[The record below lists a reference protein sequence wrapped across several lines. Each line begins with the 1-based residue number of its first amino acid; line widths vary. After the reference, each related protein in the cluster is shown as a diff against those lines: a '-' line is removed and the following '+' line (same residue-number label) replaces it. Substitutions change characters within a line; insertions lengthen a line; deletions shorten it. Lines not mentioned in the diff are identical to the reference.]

1 MPFTPYHFGAG
12 ALAKSIAPRHFSFTA
27 FVVSNVL
34 IDVEPLVRMLGLLDD
49 TILHGP
55 THTFPGAVVI
65 AALTLPAVRLWD
77 RTAAALRLTGLRPPA
92 VPTWMVLTS
101 ALIGT
106 VSHVIL
112 DGMMHADMAGYM
124 SQYESWP
131 IHERPPRQVEYLCAE
146 LAWYALLIYIARL
159 TWRLGQSMVS
169 AWKRRRSVAER
180 TRWNE
185 SDWPE
190 FLRNPGKGNDSKD
203 YPEPDLSLDIHPWGS
218 QPRRIP
224 SKTPQR

>member
-27 FVVSNVL
+27 FAVSNVL

-65 AALTLPAVRLWD
+65 AAVTLPAIRLWD
-77 RTAAALRLTGLRPPA
+77 RAAAALRLTGLRPPT

-101 ALIGT
+101 ALVGT

-112 DGMMHADMAGYM
+112 DGMMHADMADHLASFPGR
-124 SQYESWP
+124 SVAD
-131 IHERPPRQVEYLCAE
+131 IPPHHVEYLCAE
-146 LAWYALLIYIARL
+146 LAWYALLIYLARL
-159 TWRLGQSMVS
+159 LWCGVGLVAAAIRKRGS
-169 AWKRRRSVAER
+169 AAKEVA
-180 TRWNE
+180 
-185 SDWPE
+185 
-190 FLRNPGKGNDSKD
+190 
-203 YPEPDLSLDIHPWGS
+203 
-218 QPRRIP
+218 
-224 SKTPQR
+224 

>member
-27 FVVSNVL
+27 FAVSNVL

-77 RTAAALRLTGLRPPA
+77 RAAAALRLSGLRPPA

-101 ALIGT
+101 ALVGT

-112 DGMMHADMAGYM
+112 DSWMHADMAEHVARYPGLTKAD
-124 SQYESWP
+124 
-131 IHERPPRQVEYLCAE
+131 IPPHQVELFCVE
-146 LAWYALLIYIARL
+146 LAQYALLIYLARL
-159 TWRLGQSMVS
+159 AWRVGGRIV
-169 AWKRRRSVAER
+169 AARKRRKTEAKRK
-180 TRWNE
+180 RWE
-185 SDWPE
+185 VSDMPE
-190 FLRNPGKGNDSKD
+190 FLRNPGATSGNSDSPKV
-203 YPEPDLSLDIHPWGS
+203 DLSLDIHPWGGR
-218 QPRRIP
+218 PRRP
-224 SKTPQR
+224 PLQEPPR

>member
-12 ALAKSIAPRHFSFTA
+12 ALAKSIAPKHFSFTA
-27 FVVSNVL
+27 FAVSNVL

-65 AALTLPAVRLWD
+65 AALTLPAVRMWD
-77 RTAAALRLTGLRPPA
+77 RAASALRLTGLRPPA
-92 VPTWMVLTS
+92 VPTWIVLTS
-101 ALIGT
+101 ALVGT
-106 VSHVIL
+106 VSHLIL
-112 DGMMHADMAGYM
+112 DGMMHADMANHLARFAGRNVAD
-124 SQYESWP
+124 
-131 IHERPPRQVEYLCAE
+131 IPPHHVEYLCAE

-159 TWRLGQSMVS
+159 TWRFGQSMIS
-169 AWKRRRSVAER
+169 AWKRRRSAAER

-203 YPEPDLSLDIHPWGS
+203 CPEPDLSLDIHPWGS

>member
-27 FVVSNVL
+27 FALSNVL

-77 RTAAALRLTGLRPPA
+77 RTAAALRLTGLRPPV

-112 DGMMHADMAGYM
+112 DSWMHADMAEHVARYPGLTKAD
-124 SQYESWP
+124 
-131 IHERPPRQVEYLCAE
+131 IPPHQVELFCVE
-146 LAWYALLIYIARL
+146 LAQYALLIYLARL
-159 TWRLGQSMVS
+159 TWRGAVR
-169 AWKRRRSVAER
+169 AIAAIRDARSRPSSVKAGVDR
-180 TRWNE
+180 T
-185 SDWPE
+185 
-190 FLRNPGKGNDSKD
+190 
-203 YPEPDLSLDIHPWGS
+203 
-218 QPRRIP
+218 
-224 SKTPQR
+224 T

>member
-1 MPFTPYHFGAG
+1 MPFNPYHFGAG
-12 ALAKSIAPRHFSFTA
+12 ALAKSIAPKHFSFTP

-34 IDVEPLVRMLGLLDD
+34 IDAEPLARMLGLLED

-55 THTFPGAVVI
+55 THTFPGAVAI

-112 DGMMHADMAGYM
+112 DSWMHADMAEHVARY
-124 SQYESWP
+124 P
-131 IHERPPRQVEYLCAE
+131 DLTKADITPHQVELFCVE
-146 LAWYALLIYIARL
+146 LAQYALLTYLARL
-159 TWRLGQSMVS
+159 
-169 AWKRRRSVAER
+169 AWKLAGRGRAAWRRRKTATKR
-180 TRWNE
+180 RQWNE
-185 SDWPE
+185 ADLPE
-190 FLRNPGKGNDSKD
+190 LLRNPGAAVDRKD
-203 YPEPDLSLDIHPWGS
+203 LPKADLSLDIHPWGGR
-218 QPRRIP
+218 PRRP
-224 SKTPQR
+224 PPLSEP

>member
-27 FVVSNVL
+27 FALSNVL

-92 VPTWMVLTS
+92 VATWMVLTS
-101 ALIGT
+101 ALVGT

-112 DGMMHADMAGYM
+112 DSWMHADMAEHVARYPGLTKAD
-124 SQYESWP
+124 
-131 IHERPPRQVEYLCAE
+131 IPPHQVELLCVE
-146 LAWYALLIYIARL
+146 LAQYALLIYLARL
-159 TWRLGQSMVS
+159 
-169 AWKRRRSVAER
+169 AWKLAGRGCAAWRRRKVATKR
-180 TRWNE
+180 RQWNE
-185 SDWPE
+185 ADLPE
-190 FLRNPGKGNDSKD
+190 FLRNPGSVVERKD
-203 YPEPDLSLDIHPWGS
+203 LPKADLSLDIHPWGGR
-218 QPRRIP
+218 PRRP
-224 SKTPQR
+224 PLQEPPP

>member
-12 ALAKSIAPRHFSFTA
+12 ALAKSIAPKHFSFTA
-27 FVVSNVL
+27 FAVSNVL

-77 RTAAALRLTGLRPPA
+77 RTAAALRLTSLRPPA

-101 ALIGT
+101 ALVGT

-112 DGMMHADMAGYM
+112 DSWMHADMAAHVARYPGLTKAD
-124 SQYESWP
+124 
-131 IHERPPRQVEYLCAE
+131 IPPHQVELFCVE
-146 LAWYALLIYIARL
+146 LAQYALLIYLARL
-159 TWRLGQSMVS
+159 TWRGAVRVAAAIRDARSRPPS
-169 AWKRRRSVAER
+169 AKAGVDRM
-180 TRWNE
+180 N
-185 SDWPE
+185 
-190 FLRNPGKGNDSKD
+190 
-203 YPEPDLSLDIHPWGS
+203 
-218 QPRRIP
+218 
-224 SKTPQR
+224 

>member
-27 FVVSNVL
+27 FAVSNVL

-101 ALIGT
+101 ALVGT

-112 DGMMHADMAGYM
+112 DSWMHADMAEHVARYPGLTKAD
-124 SQYESWP
+124 
-131 IHERPPRQVEYLCAE
+131 IPPAPSR
-146 LAWYALLIYIARL
+146 ALLRRARSVRATDL
-159 TWRLGQSMVS
+159 PRAPDV
-169 AWKRRRSVAER
+169 ARRSPSHR
-180 TRWNE
+180 RHTRR
-185 SDWPE
+185 P
-190 FLRNPGKGNDSKD
+190 FA
-203 YPEPDLSLDIHPWGS
+203 
-218 QPRRIP
+218 P
-224 SKTPQR
+224 SVGEGGC

>member
-12 ALAKSIAPRHFSFTA
+12 ALAKAIAPKHLSFTA
-27 FVVSNVL
+27 FAVSNVL

-77 RTAAALRLTGLRPPA
+77 RSATALRLNGLRPPS
-92 VPTWMVLTS
+92 VPIWMVLTS
-101 ALIGT
+101 ALVGT

-112 DGMMHADMAGYM
+112 DSMMHADMADYM
-124 SQYESWP
+124 SRYESWP
-131 IHERPPRQVEYLCAE
+131 IHERPPQQVEYLCAE

-159 TWRLGQSMVS
+159 TWRGALRGIAALRDARSRPPS
-169 AWKRRRSVAER
+169 AKAGVDR
-180 TRWNE
+180 TIDPR
-185 SDWPE
+185 
-190 FLRNPGKGNDSKD
+190 
-203 YPEPDLSLDIHPWGS
+203 LD
-218 QPRRIP
+218 
-224 SKTPQR
+224 

>member
-27 FVVSNVL
+27 FAVSNVL

-65 AALTLPAVRLWD
+65 AALTLPAVRMWD
-77 RTAAALRLTGLRPPA
+77 RTAAALRLTGLRPPT

-112 DGMMHADMAGYM
+112 DSWMHADMAGYM

-131 IHERPPRQVEYLCAE
+131 IHERPPQQVEYLCAE
-146 LAWYALLIYIARL
+146 LAWYALLIYLARL
-159 TWRLGQSMVS
+159 AWRVGGRIV
-169 AWKRRRSVAER
+169 AARKRRKTEAKRK
-180 TRWNE
+180 RWE
-185 SDWPE
+185 MSDMPE
-190 FLRNPGKGNDSKD
+190 FLRNPGAMSGNSDSPKV
-203 YPEPDLSLDIHPWGS
+203 DLSLDIHPWGGR
-218 QPRRIP
+218 PRRP
-224 SKTPQR
+224 PLQEPPR